1 MGRRD
6 HGCPETEQIDNIQY
20 KTSSF
25 GECAAFERR
34 SRLASTARAE
44 DDPFALAERRRQVS
58 EQNRE
63 NMRRVL
69 EEAFDQG
76 KVEVVDEVLH
86 PDFRVLGPEQRKGR
100 DQGSGHHIG

>member
-1 MGRRD
+1 MGRPD

-44 DDPFALAERRRQVS
+44 DYPFALAERRRQVS
-58 EQNRE
+58 EQNKE

-69 EEAFDQG
+69 EEVFDQG

-86 PDFRVLGPEQRKGR
+86 PDFVYWDPNSEKGEIR
-100 DQGSGHHIG
+100 GADTI